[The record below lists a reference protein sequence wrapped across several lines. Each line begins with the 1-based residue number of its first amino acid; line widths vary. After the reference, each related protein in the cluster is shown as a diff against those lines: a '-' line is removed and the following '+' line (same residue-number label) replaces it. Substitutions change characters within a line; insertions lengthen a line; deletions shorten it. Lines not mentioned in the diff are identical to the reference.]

1 MSRTLQALAWAWVLP
16 LAACKGFFGLND
28 LQGDSGGDGDA
39 VEIQSVEPD
48 WGPTEGGTIV
58 TLIGEGFEGDMMVSF
73 GRAEVDVTRVGPDEI
88 IVASPAL
95 GFEGSVDLTV
105 TSDLGEAVLDDGYH
119 YSDSGPPPDTG
130 TDETG
135 DDDTGD
141 GPSEGGTGGYVE
153 LSFVQ
158 YACPS
163 CFGMTDTLSANATA
177 WFHTPIQQSWLSWL
191 PAAGT
196 CIRDHTA
203 STPAVTFSG
212 VGDYVHLLAG
222 QRTVGLQRIVD
233 STGTWYEGANLAE
246 ADFVSNTSYDL
257 SVPGSGSTAAFQVE
271 DVITTPQGWVSFSP
285 QSLLMDTPSAYS
297 AQVSRSSGAS
307 FSWSPSGG
315 GEHVLVQM
323 LFGDLSGQTL
333 GTVVCHDTNH
343 GSLAV
348 PSTVLT
354 GLPTGSIALVQI
366 MRFVQ
371 SSSTRPDNGSAL
383 EGIALLGFVG
393 TAVVTP

>member
-1 MSRTLQALAWAWVLP
+1 MRRTLQALAWGWVLVSCQGK
-16 LAACKGFFGLND
+16 LGLDD
-28 LQGDSGGDGDA
+28 LNGDSGGEGA
-39 VEIQSVEPD
+39 TVEIQSVDPD

-58 TLIGEGFEGDMMVSF
+58 TLLGTGFEGDMTVSF

-105 TSDLGEAVLDDGYH
+105 TSDLGEAVLENGYH

-130 TDETG
+130 N
-135 DDDTGD
+135 DDTG
-141 GPSEGGTGGYVE
+141 GTSSTGGTGGYVE

-163 CFGMTDTLSANATA
+163 CFGLASDLSATA
-177 WFHTPIQQSWLSWL
+177 MAQFHTPVQDSWLSWL
-191 PAAGT
+191 PATGT

-203 STPAVTFSG
+203 STPSVTLDG

-233 STGTWYEGANLAE
+233 STGTWYEGANLSA

-271 DVITTPQGWVSFSP
+271 DVISTPQGWVSFAP
-285 QSLLMDTPSAYS
+285 QSLLMDTPYAYS
-297 AQVSRSSGAS
+297 AQVSRSTGIS

-315 GEHVLVQM
+315 GEQVLVQM
-323 LFGDLSGQTL
+323 IFGDMSGQTL
-333 GTVVCHDTNH
+333 GTVVCHATNH
-343 GSLAV
+343 GSLTV
-348 PSTVLT
+348 PSPVLS
-354 GLPTGSIALVQI
+354 GLPTGSIAIVQI

-393 TAVVTP
+393 TALVTP